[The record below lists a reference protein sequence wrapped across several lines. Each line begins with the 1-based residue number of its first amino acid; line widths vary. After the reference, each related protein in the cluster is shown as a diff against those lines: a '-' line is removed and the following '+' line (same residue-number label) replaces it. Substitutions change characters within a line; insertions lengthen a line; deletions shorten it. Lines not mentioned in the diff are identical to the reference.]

1 MSKAAIHHRGRLPL
15 LGPAPRGRFLL
26 SAALTWL
33 VYGAACAFWHY
44 LSSGSWFSLS
54 ASAYVADIIHPL
66 ALAEVFEHPIN
77 ALTYPWIVAIGGLLL
92 AVMWFVPVITAV
104 LYRLEVAASLIV
116 LAVLLAHA
124 PAMACALAVGCILAA
139 KTGLRSNVSYLAALL
154 GLAPM
159 LPYLYLFAFGGSSS
173 GILLPIQ
180 RWIIKAPF
188 ALALLVAIAAC
199 ASVLGLARLT
209 KYKPGVVWPV
219 AGALVGAAIAI
230 FCTTIGPAEL
240 DYQLIARQLAGPDT
254 IFEPRDRRSWID
266 QTQAQ
271 GLSDETLVLRAKDVM
286 ESMKRDLVG
295 KCERYM
301 RAHPTGPRAAA
312 VLWLEAQ
319 AMSLQV
325 DMMAFEQGWIQATAA
340 HLAPVEQV
348 PGDEA
353 RTLKRT
359 RQQLDDVEGAWARL
373 KASGSGFH
381 APLADWRLGELALR
395 RATLGQQ
402 DDEAILKQVA
412 AAEEMLKSAS
422 NGIARVLA
430 DIAIQD
436 RLNKSAIQ
444 PRTAHLPSKD
454 YYRQAML
461 SVNRLLWL
469 LEKNKVAQ
477 DARAARALGDY
488 LHINPYALTREEL
501 EKKLCTLASAHEAT
515 SLGDNFKLAAA
526 LAVTDK
532 RQRVVQLALLGNQDG
547 LWQDTQIEAAFE
559 LGQLLVQ
566 HPELRKMDDLL
577 RPEDYFYLVLGGPSN
592 PWQKLAVER
601 LSSLGAKRD
610 LAP

>member
-1 MSKAAIHHRGRLPL
+1 
-15 LGPAPRGRFLL
+15 
-26 SAALTWL
+26 
-33 VYGAACAFWHY
+33 
-44 LSSGSWFSLS
+44 
-54 ASAYVADIIHPL
+54 
-66 ALAEVFEHPIN
+66 
-77 ALTYPWIVAIGGLLL
+77 
-92 AVMWFVPVITAV
+92 
-104 LYRLEVAASLIV
+104 
-116 LAVLLAHA
+116 
-124 PAMACALAVGCILAA
+124 
-139 KTGLRSNVSYLAALL
+139 
-154 GLAPM
+154 
-159 LPYLYLFAFGGSSS
+159 
-173 GILLPIQ
+173 
-180 RWIIKAPF
+180 
-188 ALALLVAIAAC
+188 
-199 ASVLGLARLT
+199 
-209 KYKPGVVWPV
+209 
-219 AGALVGAAIAI
+219 
-230 FCTTIGPAEL
+230 
-240 DYQLIARQLAGPDT
+240 
-254 IFEPRDRRSWID
+254 
-266 QTQAQ
+266 
-271 GLSDETLVLRAKDVM
+271 
-286 ESMKRDLVG
+286 
-295 KCERYM
+295 
-301 RAHPTGPRAAA
+301 
-312 VLWLEAQ
+312 
-319 AMSLQV
+319 
-325 DMMAFEQGWIQATAA
+325 MMAFEQGWIQATAA

-577 RPEDYFYLVLGGPSN
+577 RPEDYFYLVLGGPSSCT
-592 PWQKLAVER
+592 AIISVI
-601 LSSLGAKRD
+601 A
-610 LAP
+610 